1 MTYPPNN
8 PNLAAHAK
16 GTTQLRVSLLAVW
29 LQKFGEAHK
38 HDAKAMALYN
48 LIAPAL
54 AACME
59 SCGAGSRQRQSA
71 AVLRRADMEIA
82 SIERVRID
90 ELGPQPE
97 TPDAWASWW
106 IALDAIAADGMATWD
121 QGRHYCWTRLCDG
134 VELLAEELLGRARNP
149 ALAEVAG
156 ARLYER
162 AMEAATWV

>member
-1 MTYPPNN
+1 MTYPPHNVT
-8 PNLAAHAK
+8 AAHSK

-38 HDAKAMALYN
+38 HDAKLMTLYHI
-48 LIAPAL
+48 IAPAL

-59 SCGAGSRQRQSA
+59 SCGAGSKQKQSA
-71 AVLRRADMEIA
+71 AVLRRADMEITWV
-82 SIERVRID
+82 ERVRID

-97 TPDAWASWW
+97 TTDAWASWW
-106 IALDAIAADGMATWD
+106 IALDAIAVDGMATWD

-149 ALAEVAG
+149 GRAEVTG

-162 AMEAATWV
+162 AMEASQWT